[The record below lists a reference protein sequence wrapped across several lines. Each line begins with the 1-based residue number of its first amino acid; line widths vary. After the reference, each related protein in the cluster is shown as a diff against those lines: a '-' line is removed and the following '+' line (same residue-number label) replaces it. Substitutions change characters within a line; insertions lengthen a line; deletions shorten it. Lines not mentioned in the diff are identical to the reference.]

1 MTTPPSADGSNFSWR
16 RVWRLFGGHR
26 SRVGTVLALVFVT
39 SILGVINPLLVQRLF
54 DDALFPGAELAP
66 DIELL
71 VGLSVTMLAITVA
84 VAGLGVWQT
93 FAANRLGQDVLR
105 ELRDRVYRH
114 LQSLSLSFYASTR
127 TGDLQSR
134 ISNDVGGVQTAVST
148 TLTSILSNVV
158 TLIAA
163 IAAMLVLSWQLTLL
177 ALATVP
183 FFVWATRIVGRKRRE
198 YTAQAQANIASMNV
212 ITQETLT
219 PSGFTLS
226 RLFGQQEREIER
238 FQEANVALAEVTTRQ
253 QVIGSAFFTVVQAFL
268 GASPIIVYL
277 VAGFL
282 IDGGVAISAGTIV
295 AFTTLQARVFFPV
308 ARLLETWVEL
318 QSSQAMFERI
328 FAYLDVEPD
337 IVEAAEPVTVAKAD
351 SEGRLTFEDVHFT
364 YPTSEEDAPSA
375 LAGVTF
381 AADRGELIAFVG
393 PSGAGKSTILQL
405 VPRLYDPSGG
415 AVKVDGVDL
424 RDLSFASLAS
434 LIGLVT
440 QEAYLFADSLRANIA
455 YGRPDASDAEVEAAA
470 RAAAIHD
477 RIAEFDDGYDT
488 VVGERGFR
496 LSGGEKQR
504 ITIARVL
511 LHNPRFLVL
520 DEATSALDSA
530 SERQIQAALGELVSG
545 RTTLVVAHRLSTIEA
560 ADTIHVVENGR
571 IVESG
576 NHTEL
581 LRKGGA
587 YRTLYQTQYGDG
599 RIETRCADGVVY
611 RDGHTRPYRKS
622 DEEARLA
629 TFRR

>member
-1 MTTPPSADGSNFSWR
+1 MKTARTAAGSGFSWR
-16 RVWRLFGGHR
+16 RVWRLFTGHR
-26 SRVGTVLALVFVT
+26 GQVATVLILVFVT

-54 DDALFPGAELAP
+54 DDALFPGSDLPP
-66 DIELL
+66 DIGLL
-71 VGLSVTMLAITVA
+71 VGLVVTMLAITAA

-93 FAANRLGQDVLR
+93 FASNRLGQDVLR

-134 ISNDVGGVQTAVST
+134 ISNDVGGVQTAVSS
-148 TLTSILSNVV
+148 TLTSILSNIV

-163 IAAMLVLSWQLTLL
+163 LIAMVLLSWQLTLL

-183 FFVWATRIVGRKRRE
+183 LFVAATRIVGRKRRE
-198 YTAQAQANIASMNV
+198 YTAQTQANVAAMNV

-219 PSGFTLS
+219 PSGFTLA

-238 FQEANVALAEVTTRQ
+238 FEKANVELADVTTRQ

-268 GASPIIVYL
+268 GAAPIVVYL

-282 IDGGVAISAGTIV
+282 IDGGVGISAGTIV
-295 AFTTLQARVFFPV
+295 AFTTLQTRVFFPV

-328 FAYLDVEPD
+328 FDYLDVEPD
-337 IVEAAEPVTVAKAD
+337 IVEAPDPVALAKRD
-351 SEGRLTFEDVHFT
+351 SSGRLTFEDVQFT
-364 YPTSEEDAPSA
+364 YPTKEEKAPSA
-375 LAGVTF
+375 LDGVNFT
-381 AADRGELIAFVG
+381 ANQGELVAFVG

-405 VPRLYDPSGG
+405 VPRLYDPSSG
-415 AVKVDGVDL
+415 AVKIDGVDL
-424 RDLSFASLAS
+424 RNLSFDSLSS

-440 QEAYLFADSLRANIA
+440 QESYLFADSLRANIA
-455 YGRPDASDAEVEAAA
+455 YGRPDATDAEVEAAA

-477 RIAEFDDGYDT
+477 RIVEFDEGYDT

-511 LHNPRFLVL
+511 LHDPRFLVL

-560 ADTIHVVENGR
+560 ADTIHVVDRGR

-576 NHTEL
+576 NHVEL
-581 LRKGGA
+581 LRAGGA
-587 YRTLYQTQYGDG
+587 YRTLYQTQYGEG
-599 RIETRCADGVVY
+599 SIETRCADGVVY
-611 RDGHTRPYRKS
+611 TDGHTRPYRQS
-622 DEEARLA
+622 DERARLA
-629 TFRR
+629 TFRK